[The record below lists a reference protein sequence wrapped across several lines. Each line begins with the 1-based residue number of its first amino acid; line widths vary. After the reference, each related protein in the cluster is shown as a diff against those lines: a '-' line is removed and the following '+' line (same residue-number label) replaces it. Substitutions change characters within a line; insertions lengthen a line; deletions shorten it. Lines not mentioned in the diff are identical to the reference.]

1 MFSRALI
8 AVDNMGWELVA
19 TAPESGRIE
28 ATATTFW
35 FRFKDDVVIRLREE
49 DGQTRVDA
57 RSLSRVGGG
66 DAGANGKRLLSF
78 FEIL

>member
-1 MFSRALI
+1 
-8 AVDNMGWELVA
+8 
-19 TAPESGRIE
+19 
-28 ATATTFW
+28 
-35 FRFKDDVVIRLREE
+35 VVIRLREE

-66 DAGANGKRLLSF
+66 DACTNGKRLQKF